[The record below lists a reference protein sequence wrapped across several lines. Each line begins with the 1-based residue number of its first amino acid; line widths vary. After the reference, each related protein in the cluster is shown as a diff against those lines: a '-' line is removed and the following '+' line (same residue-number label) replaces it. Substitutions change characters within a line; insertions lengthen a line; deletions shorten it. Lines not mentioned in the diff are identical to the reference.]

1 LVILIV
7 LNLLNSSKFVI
18 PTGTLSKFSG
28 YISTN
33 AINLFFVD
41 HFLKIRK
48 GTEMSITVG
57 AKAPQF
63 TLVDTTKTP
72 RSPLSESAGKKVV
85 LLFYPG
91 AFTGVCDKEMCIS

>member
-1 LVILIV
+1 
-7 LNLLNSSKFVI
+7 
-18 PTGTLSKFSG
+18 
-28 YISTN
+28 
-33 AINLFFVD
+33 
-41 HFLKIRK
+41 
-48 GTEMSITVG
+48 MSVTVG

-91 AFTGVCDKEMCIS
+91 AFTGVCDKEMCNFRDLHVRIQYSQCSGHWDQR